1 MHPVTR
7 QTSSLVIN
15 VTNKENKS
23 LPVNF
28 IEILF
33 EKILTVFTILE
44 SLNYSFLFNEYR
56 PLPLSISRTGVT
68 SSILLE
74 LNVQVTNFTECLI
87 LVDERLKNLHI
98 LRIKIDQMGSSSFK
112 MDDQVWLLEKCFL
125 ELICSLFPRIN

>member
-7 QTSSLVIN
+7 QISSLVIN
-15 VTNKENKS
+15 VINKENKS

-28 IEILF
+28 TEILF
-33 EKILTVFTILE
+33 EKILSVFTKLE

-56 PLPLSISRTGVT
+56 PLPLPISFPTVT